1 MNIVKER
8 IIEFATR
15 LSKELDLRMSTFG
28 EKRDKCCLTEWND
41 VYGYSTVDITIAPI
55 DKESAEEMN
64 MTPSGS
70 FGDFEDCDEEAQVMV
85 KEACENNLPLVWVGL
100 AILDSRLEEDCGK
113 YIIRPLSE
121 LSEAWVFDG
130 IKKWLDEQRANRID
144 EKYPYLAETLNMI
157 NRIGY
162 DSVNCGPNG
171 DCIVVR
177 INGKYGLISMH
188 GEPLCELKYDMIYA
202 ATNGELMRVEI
213 NGKYGYI
220 NSKGKE
226 IIPLVYDDA
235 IEDISDGRAAVCLSG
250 KWGFVTLDNKVVIP
264 FEYDE
269 VGEFGCGLAN
279 IKKGDKWGY
288 INEQNDLIIA
298 CKYDCCETFRNS
310 KATVW
315 LDWECSTIDTEG
327 NTVECDN
334 EDGLPF

>member
-1 MNIVKER
+1 MR
-8 IIEFATR
+8 EFATR
-15 LSKELDLRMSTFG
+15 VSKELNLKMGTFG
-28 EKRDKCCLTEWND
+28 EGQDRYCLTEWND
-41 VYGYSTVDITIAPI
+41 IDGFSWIDINIAPY
-55 DKESAEEMN
+55 DKEQENIN
-64 MTPSGS
+64 MSREV
-70 FGDFEDCDEEAQVMV
+70 FGGGDWHSLEDCDEETQAMV
-85 KEACENNLPLVWVGL
+85 KDARENNLPLVWVGL

-220 NSKGKE
+220 NSKGEE
-226 IIPLVYDDA
+226 IVSPKYDCA
-235 IEDISDGRAAVCLSG
+235 YS
-250 KWGFVTLDNKVVIP
+250 
-264 FEYDE
+264 FEE
-269 VGEFGCGLAN
+269 GLAN
-279 IKKGDKWGY
+279 VQIADKWGY
-288 INEQNDLIIA
+288 INCRGEEIIPV
-298 CKYDCCETFRNS
+298 KYDKIS
-310 KATVW
+310 KTVRHKY
-315 LDWECSTIDTEG
+315 L
-327 NTVECDN
+327 
-334 EDGLPF
+334 